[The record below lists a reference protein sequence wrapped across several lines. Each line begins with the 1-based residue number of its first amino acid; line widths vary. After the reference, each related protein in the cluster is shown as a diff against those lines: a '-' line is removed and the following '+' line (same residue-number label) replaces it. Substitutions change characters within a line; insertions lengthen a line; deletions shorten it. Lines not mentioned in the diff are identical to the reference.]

1 MKIRIEVINDLP
13 EDEVIIK
20 CAGVDTSIQKIQ
32 QFILEQTKASSTMA
46 FFKGNEEYFFPLD
59 DILFFETNGDKV
71 YAHTADDAYSIKY
84 RLYELEEILPRQF
97 VRISKS
103 GILNIKHIY
112 SIQRNL
118 TASSLI
124 RFRGSYQQVY
134 VSRAYFKNLQ
144 QRLDERSQL

>member
-1 MKIRIEVINDLP
+1 MKIQIEVVNDLP

-20 CAGVDTSIQKIQ
+20 CSQIDTSIQNIQ
-32 QFILEQTKASSTMA
+32 QFILEQTKASSTMT
-46 FFKGNEEYFFPLD
+46 FFKENEEYFFSLD
-59 DILFFETNGDKV
+59 DVLFFETSGDKV

-97 VRISKS
+97 IRISKS

-124 RFRGSYQQVY
+124 RFRGSHQQVY
-134 VSRAYFKNLQ
+134 VSRGYFKNLQ